1 MFTIPHVAEVGQSAA
16 MRSRLELSLCLACC
30 LASAGAKVVIP
41 KPLEVQARA
50 KPPKSAVRVGGD
62 RGDAV
67 VSVGSL
73 QGNALEAAGF
83 LAGGALVF
91 AGGRL
96 PTPAM
101 IPLAAWAI
109 VASLSARSC
118 EGIINATG
126 HTELCKAKLRRQLPG
141 LVAITGVSAYYH
153 VGVLSGLRLS
163 HRMIASALLGGHL
176 LVECSLSH
184 LRHEVD
190 QL

>member
-16 MRSRLELSLCLACC
+16 MRSRVELSLCLACC

-91 AGGRL
+91 AGADSERKPGSWRAAAGVWVGRC
-96 PTPAM
+96 TRGAAAGPA
-101 IPLAAWAI
+101 AAA
-109 VASLSARSC
+109 A
-118 EGIINATG
+118 
-126 HTELCKAKLRRQLPG
+126 
-141 LVAITGVSAYYH
+141 
-153 VGVLSGLRLS
+153 
-163 HRMIASALLGGHL
+163 
-176 LVECSLSH
+176 
-184 LRHEVD
+184 D
-190 QL
+190 

>member
-1 MFTIPHVAEVGQSAA
+1 

-73 QGNALEAAGF
+73 QGNALQAAGF

-101 IPLAAWAI
+101 VPLAAWAI

-141 LVAITGVSAYYH
+141 LVAIAGVSAYYH

-163 HRMIASALLGGHL
+163 HRMISSALLGGHL

-190 QL
+190 QLQL